1 MSRPLRI
8 EFAGALYH
16 VTSRGDG
23 QEDIFLEDSDRELF
37 LEVLAEVSERF
48 NWTVHSYCLMGN
60 HYHLLLETPDG
71 NLSKGMRQLNGV
83 YTQRI
88 NRKHKRVGHV
98 FQGRYK
104 AIIVQKQTYLLELAR
119 YIVLNPVRA
128 QMVRSAKDWSWSSYR
143 ATAGMADT
151 PAWLKTDWI
160 LSSFSAKRAEAIE
173 RYRAFIAEGKNQ
185 PPLWVQLKNQI
196 YLGTDAFVE
205 KMQSKKPAKEDLS
218 EIPLGQRRPMAKPL
232 KHYTARG
239 GDRDKA
245 IILAYESGGYGMKEI
260 GEHFGLHYSRV
271 SRIISNQRK
280 AKGKT

>member
-1 MSRPLRI
+1 
-8 EFAGALYH
+8 
-16 VTSRGDG
+16 
-23 QEDIFLEDSDRELF
+23 
-37 LEVLAEVSERF
+37 
-48 NWTVHSYCLMGN
+48 
-60 HYHLLLETPDG
+60 
-71 NLSKGMRQLNGV
+71 
-83 YTQRI
+83 
-88 NRKHKRVGHV
+88 
-98 FQGRYK
+98 
-104 AIIVQKQTYLLELAR
+104 
-119 YIVLNPVRA
+119 
-128 QMVRSAKDWSWSSYR
+128 MVRSAKDWSWSSYR

-280 AKGKT
+280 AKNKT